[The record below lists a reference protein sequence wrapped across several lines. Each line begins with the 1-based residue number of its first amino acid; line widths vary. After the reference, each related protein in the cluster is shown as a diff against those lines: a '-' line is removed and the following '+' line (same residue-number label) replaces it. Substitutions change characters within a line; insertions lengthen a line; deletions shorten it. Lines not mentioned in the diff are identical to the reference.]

1 MTPEGSAGRAGL
13 VVQVA
18 GMRWLMPFSAVIEVL
33 RAPRIAPL
41 PATPAAVR
49 GVVNHRGRV
58 LTVADPVRALG
69 LSGAGASGGD
79 VVVVELGGRR
89 FGVAVDGVVELAAE
103 SRQGMEVLALD
114 AVELAVFGEPS

>member
-1 MTPEGSAGRAGL
+1 MTPEGAAGRAGL

-41 PATPAAVR
+41 PATPAAVS

>member
-1 MTPEGSAGRAGL
+1 MPGDGAGGRAGL
-13 VVQVA
+13 VVRVA
-18 GMRWLMPFSAVIEVL
+18 GARWLLPFSAVIEVL
-33 RAPRIAPL
+33 RSPGIAPL

-49 GVVNHRGRV
+49 GVVNHRGRI
-58 LTVADPVRALG
+58 LTVADPIRALG
-69 LSGAGASGGD
+69 LPGAGATGGD

-103 SRQGMEVLALD
+103 SRAGMEVLALD